1 MSVQPLVMLLK
12 LGMTVRPFAIV
23 FAVDSLIVTDV
34 RPIPVVVVSTVFE
47 DEGFQMGEYKRAGTD
62 IFVVFHFLKGG
73 VTENIGIQ
81 NNFRSPEESQHF

>member
-1 MSVQPLVMLLK
+1 MLLK
-12 LGMTVRPFAIV
+12 LGKTVRPFAIV

-73 VTENIGIQ
+73 VTENIEIQ

>member
-1 MSVQPLVMLLK
+1 MSVQLLVMLLT

-23 FAVDSLIVTDV
+23 CAVDSLIVTDV

-81 NNFRSPEESQHF
+81 NNFRSPEEVKHF

>member
-1 MSVQPLVMLLK
+1 MLLK

>member
-1 MSVQPLVMLLK
+1 MSVQLLVMLLK

-81 NNFRSPEESQHF
+81 NSFRSPEESQHF

>member
-1 MSVQPLVMLLK
+1 MSVQLLVMLLK

-23 FAVDSLIVTDV
+23 FAVNSLIVTDV
-34 RPIPVVVVSTVFE
+34 RRIPVVVVSTVFE

>member
-1 MSVQPLVMLLK
+1 MLLK

-47 DEGFQMGEYKRAGTD
+47 DEGFQMGKYKRAGT
-62 IFVVFHFLKGG
+62 VFHFLKGS

-81 NNFRSPEESQHF
+81 NNLRSPEESQHF

>member
-1 MSVQPLVMLLK
+1 MSGQLLVMLFK
-12 LGMTVRPFAIV
+12 SGMTVRPFDIV
-23 FAVDSLIVTDV
+23 FAVNSLIVTDV